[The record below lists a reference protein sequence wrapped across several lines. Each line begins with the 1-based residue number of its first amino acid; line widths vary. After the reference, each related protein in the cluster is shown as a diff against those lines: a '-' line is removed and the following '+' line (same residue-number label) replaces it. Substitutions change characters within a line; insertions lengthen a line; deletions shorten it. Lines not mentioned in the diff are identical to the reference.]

1 MVYLVAVLTVV
12 CLVNLLLTVGVVRR
26 LREHADL
33 IARSSSAPPPP
44 LRPGSPVPGFA
55 ELAGVEAGSEETVI
69 GFLSPG
75 CEPCRT
81 LLPGFLERAG
91 AVGSS
96 LAVVVG
102 GAELAR
108 EYTDRLT
115 PHVKVAVEE
124 MGGPLTSA
132 FQVTVFPTFFVVASD
147 GTVLGSGNGL
157 AALERPAGAGSRP

>member
-1 MVYLVAVLTVV
+1 MVYLVVVLTVL

-26 LREHADL
+26 LREHTELLAEQ
-33 IARSSSAPPPP
+33 AAAPPPP
-44 LRPGSPVPGFA
+44 LRPGTRVPGYA
-55 ELAGVEAGSEETVI
+55 ELTGATEESVI

-91 AVGSS
+91 AAGSS

-102 GAELAR
+102 GAERAK
-108 EYTDRLT
+108 EYTDRIT
-115 PHVKVAVEE
+115 GHVEVAVEE

-132 FQVTVFPTFFVVASD
+132 FQVTVFPTFFVVAPD

-157 AALERPAGAGSRP
+157 TALERPAGAGARP